1 MTREIIRF
9 GFLPLTDAA
18 IPIVAHE
25 MGFAAEEG
33 VPLELVRET
42 SWANIRDRMA
52 VGHFDAAHLLAPMPI
67 AAALQLMPM
76 SPKVMVPMAL
86 GLGGNAVTV
95 SSALWREMEVHGAT
109 ARSTAREA
117 GVALRRVLQQ
127 SARAG
132 LPKLVF
138 GIVHAFSAH
147 NYDLCYWLAECG
159 IDPRSDVSIAVVP
172 PPLMPEAMQA
182 GHLDGYCV
190 GEPWNT
196 AAVVRRVGAIATTKI
211 AIWKD
216 SPEKVLGVRESW
228 AVEHK
233 DSLQALLRSFHRS
246 AQWCASP
253 DNAPALASLLSL
265 PNYLAQP
272 IDVVLPALRGIMQ
285 LGSGASRGVPG
296 FLTFD
301 APHSTM
307 PEPAHA
313 AWFYAQ
319 MVRWGQAVFS
329 KQNLERAMACYQP
342 EIYAAAT
349 GHHYDQRGTVDGFF
363 DGRIFEPERIES
375 YLASLPFG
383 SA

>member
-33 VPLELVRET
+33 VALELSRET

-67 AAALQLMPM
+67 AAALHLLPM
-76 SPKVMVPMAL
+76 SSSIIVPMAL

-95 SSALWREMEVHGAT
+95 SSILWTEMKAHGAT
-109 ARSTAREA
+109 SLSAAREM
-117 GVALRRVLQQ
+117 GNALRQVLQRR
-127 SARAG
+127 ARAG

-159 IDPRSDVSIAVVP
+159 INPMLDVSIAVVP

-190 GEPWNT
+190 GEPWNM
-196 AAVVRRVGAIATTKI
+196 AAVACSTGVIVTSKI
-211 AIWKD
+211 EIWKN

-228 AVEHK
+228 A
-233 DSLQALLRSFHRS
+233 DSHRNELQALLRAFDRS
-246 AQWCASP
+246 ARWCANP
-253 DNAPALASLLSL
+253 DNATALASLLSL
-265 PNYLAQP
+265 PAYLSQAVE
-272 IDVVLPALRGIMQ
+272 IILPALT
-285 LGSGASRGVPG
+285 GSLQIGGAKRSVPG
-296 FLTFD
+296 FLSFD
-301 APHSTM
+301 APQSTL

-319 MVRWGQAVFS
+319 MVRWGQADLS
-329 KQNLERAMACYQP
+329 KQNLERAMKCYRP
-342 EIYAAAT
+342 EVYAESIGAQ
-349 GHHYDQRGTVDGFF
+349 YRQRNEIDGFF
-363 DGRIFEPERIES
+363 DDRIFDPKQIES
-375 YLASLPFG
+375 YLAALPY
-383 SA
+383 AAA